1 MVEKN
6 DFTVF
11 RKYEGDRKFY
21 DYNFDMIKDEL
32 LKAVE
37 GLIVEDKVID
47 YIDDIENI
55 VQQMV
60 DELDDTTFKLKGS
73 RQSYEDLQWDYE
85 CLKFDYICLE
95 SKYETLEKDYD
106 EVYERY
112 CDLIDKAIYGEE
124 EEE

>member
-21 DYNFDMIKDEL
+21 NYNFDMIKDEL

-37 GLIVEDKVID
+37 GLIVEDKIMD

-55 VQQMV
+55 VEQMV
-60 DELDDTTFKLKGS
+60 DELNDANWCLNDV
-73 RQSYEDLQWDYE
+73 QQDYSSLVE
-85 CLKFDYICLE
+85 
-95 SKYETLEKDYD
+95 
-106 EVYERY
+106 ERNQVE
-112 CDLIDKAIYGEE
+112 GEIRYLRERIE
-124 EEE
+124 ELAERIGA

>member
-1 MVEKN
+1 MIDKN
-6 DFTVF
+6 DYTIYK
-11 RKYEGDRKFY
+11 KYEGDRRFY

-60 DELDDTTFKLKGS
+60 DELNDADSWLNDV
-73 RQSYEDLQWDYE
+73 QQDYSS
-85 CLKFDYICLE
+85 L
-95 SKYETLEKDYD
+95 
-106 EVYERY
+106 
-112 CDLIDKAIYGEE
+112 EE
-124 EEE
+124 EKNELEGEVRYLRERIEELEERIEK

>member
-21 DYNFDMIKDEL
+21 NYNFDMIKDEL

-55 VQQMV
+55 VEQMV
-60 DELDDTTFKLKGS
+60 DELNEANWWLNDVQQDYS
-73 RQSYEDLQWDYE
+73 RL
-85 CLKFDYICLE
+85 
-95 SKYETLEKDYD
+95 
-106 EVYERY
+106 
-112 CDLIDKAIYGEE
+112 EE
-124 EEE
+124 EKNELEGEVRYLRERIEELEERIEK

>member
-37 GLIVEDKVID
+37 GLIIEDKIVE
-47 YIDDIENI
+47 YIEDIETI
-55 VQQMV
+55 VEQMV
-60 DELDDTTFKLKGS
+60 DELNDANWYLN
-73 RQSYEDLQWDYE
+73 DLQQDYSS
-85 CLKFDYICLE
+85 L
-95 SKYETLEKDYD
+95 
-106 EVYERY
+106 
-112 CDLIDKAIYGEE
+112 EE
-124 EEE
+124 ENNELEGEIRYLKDILEE

>member
-37 GLIVEDKVID
+37 GLIVEDKVMD

-60 DELDDTTFKLKGS
+60 DELNETNWYLNDVQQDYNDLEEEK
-73 RQSYEDLQWDYE
+73 EDLEREIRY
-85 CLKFDYICLE
+85 LKDILE
-95 SKYETLEKDYD
+95 E
-106 EVYERY
+106 
-112 CDLIDKAIYGEE
+112 
-124 EEE
+124 

>member
-21 DYNFDMIKDEL
+21 DYGFDMIKDEL

-37 GLIVEDKVID
+37 GLIVEDKVMD

-60 DELDDTTFKLKGS
+60 DELNDANWYLNDV
-73 RQSYEDLQWDYE
+73 QQDYSS
-85 CLKFDYICLE
+85 L
-95 SKYETLEKDYD
+95 
-106 EVYERY
+106 
-112 CDLIDKAIYGEE
+112 EE
-124 EEE
+124 EKNELEGEIRYLLKDILEELEERIGE